1 MKTFQIKVLAEQ
13 DEETIKNLLND
24 LAQGGSIEFWENT
37 SDLEEQEKP
46 HPASENQVQEIIDES
61 EIGPYYSEKEAKDIL
76 NL

>member
-1 MKTFQIKVLAEQ
+1 MKIFQIKVLAQ
-13 DEETIKNLLND
+13 KDEVLVENLLKD
-24 LAQGGSIEFWENT
+24 LAQKGSIEFSENT
-37 SDLEEQEKP
+37 QESAEEKL